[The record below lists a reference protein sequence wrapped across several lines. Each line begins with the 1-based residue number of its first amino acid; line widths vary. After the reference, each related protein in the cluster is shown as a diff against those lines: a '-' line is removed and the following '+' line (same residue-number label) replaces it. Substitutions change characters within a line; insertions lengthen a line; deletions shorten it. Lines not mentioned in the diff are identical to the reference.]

1 MPRKN
6 PRPAAK
12 KRAAKIAAKAAL
24 KAAFKR
30 RVAPILA
37 QPRANDHM
45 LLAALAAGLHP
56 TR

>member
-1 MPRKN
+1 M
-6 PRPAAK
+6 
-12 KRAAKIAAKAAL
+12 KIAAKVAL

-37 QPRANDHM
+37 QPRANDH
-45 LLAALAAGLHP
+45 LILAAAAASLHP